1 MEKIDS
7 LVDYCL
13 NCLAKPCKKGCPLGN
28 DIPSF
33 IKAAKDGKFLDA
45 FNILSETTVLAAIC
59 GRICPFRQLCE
70 KNCIRSLKGEPVQI
84 GKIEAYIG
92 DKFLE
97 SDYPLFSN
105 VLKDNGKKVAI
116 VGAGPAG
123 LSCAAF
129 LRKLGYDVTIFE
141 KYNYVGGIIS
151 HGIPSFRLS
160 KEIALK
166 SFSKIMD
173 LGIKICFNKELG
185 RNISAGKL
193 RRKYDAVFLSFG
205 ANVSKIPNIK
215 GKRLPNVYGANE
227 FLESHKELEFHN
239 KNVIII
245 GAGNVA
251 MDMART
257 ARSYGAN
264 VLVVYYRAQKDMKAD
279 SSLYKDAL
287 GEGIDFLF
295 NTGLKQI
302 IKDKHNYRSY
312 LVTNEG
318 LRFVY
323 PCDYVFFAIGSKAD
337 LKVTKKLGLKLD
349 LNGYVKTDKNLMT
362 STAGV
367 FAGGDLI
374 GQERSVAKAAW
385 SGKEAAYNIDLYL
398 KNN

>member
-1 MEKIDS
+1 MEKFDS

-166 SFSKIMD
+166 NFSKIMD

-185 RNISAGKL
+185 RNISVGKL

-205 ANVSKIPNIK
+205 ASAACFVTWNCAVNILGALKTSIYIYAIPVITIVTSVIILHEKITPMAIIGTILTLMGLLISESKIPFIK
-215 GKRLPNVYGANE
+215 
-227 FLESHKELEFHN
+227 FKE
-239 KNVIII
+239 
-245 GAGNVA
+245 
-251 MDMART
+251 
-257 ARSYGAN
+257 
-264 VLVVYYRAQKDMKAD
+264 
-279 SSLYKDAL
+279 
-287 GEGIDFLF
+287 
-295 NTGLKQI
+295 
-302 IKDKHNYRSY
+302 
-312 LVTNEG
+312 
-318 LRFVY
+318 
-323 PCDYVFFAIGSKAD
+323 
-337 LKVTKKLGLKLD
+337 KKPQL
-349 LNGYVKTDKNLMT
+349 
-362 STAGV
+362 
-367 FAGGDLI
+367 
-374 GQERSVAKAAW
+374 
-385 SGKEAAYNIDLYL
+385 
-398 KNN
+398 